1 MCGTRLPRLWEGMQ
15 SSVPG
20 ENTGRALSGAEGCE
34 SREKDWGCLVWP
46 RGCARLG
53 MRHAYVAKSVYTH
66 GQEGVH
72 RWLAGLVR
80 RVYSGPSQPVVRTF
94 SVMIIP

>member
-1 MCGTRLPRLWEGMQ
+1 MQ

-34 SREKDWGCLVWP
+34 SREEDWGCLGWP
-46 RGCARLG
+46 RGCARVG
-53 MRHAYVAKSVYTH
+53 MRHAHVAKSVYTH

-72 RWLAGLVR
+72 RWP
-80 RVYSGPSQPVVRTF
+80 RVCIHMAKRVCTGGWPGW
-94 SVMIIP
+94 

>member
-1 MCGTRLPRLWEGMQ
+1 M
-15 SSVPG
+15 
-20 ENTGRALSGAEGCE
+20 
-34 SREKDWGCLVWP
+34 
-46 RGCARLG
+46 G

-80 RVYSGPSQPVVRTF
+80 RVSSGPSQPVVRTF